1 MIRSPRAGSPHRAS
15 LAVAALAA
23 FFVVTAA
30 CGGRGGDGAS
40 DEVTSPGAAEVSA
53 EAEDIV
59 LLLVAGLRADA
70 PGEAGAEA
78 AFFDAMPGTPDLRFT
93 AAYAQSAS
101 PFTSLGTILTGR
113 YASAI
118 PMCGLWVGGAGG
130 ATERRAWC
138 ADIPPERHTLPEI
151 LGLYGYRTALV
162 SAGAGEM
169 EVLADEFQTWI
180 HVPDGGAG
188 SGTDWGELSAK
199 TVAWWREDASR
210 PRVRVVLA
218 EALAGEAIPRMRNEL
233 GAEQQLR
240 RGVFG
245 AYEGVSDEQRQR
257 VAEIYRASAETAGR
271 QIGGMLTEL
280 TGAAG
285 GRPWLTFVGST
296 NGVNLLESTGF
307 SVERVYPFDNGM
319 ILDRTVHVPL
329 AVYRSS
335 GGETTRSVT
344 GPCELRALFSTAL
357 ERSGGALPA
366 GMQALDLLEDGYGG
380 EERIYTEF
388 GDMLGLRKGEHLI
401 VFRGFVHDGNTVDPE
416 LDRRLNAAALVD
428 EPDHYVLSDVVAD
441 PYQATDLRTVE
452 PALFQQLRDEL
463 IQVRTTHAAVP
474 REALTPERLWELR
487 MSPSQGYW

>member
-1 MIRSPRAGSPHRAS
+1 MTPGSRTGSPRRARPA
-15 LAVAALAA
+15 LPVAAALLL
-23 FFVVTAA
+23 FVA
-30 CGGRGGDGAS
+30 CGGRGEGTSEGTTAPPREEAS
-40 DEVTSPGAAEVSA
+40 AG
-53 EAEDIV
+53 AEDIV
-59 LLLVAGLRADA
+59 LLLVAGLRADP
-70 PGEAGAEA
+70 PGESGAEA
-78 AFFDAMPGTPDLRFT
+78 AFFGAMPGTPALRFS
-93 AAYAQSAS
+93 AAYSQSAS

-118 PMCGLWVGGAGG
+118 PMCGLWVGGTGD

-138 ADIPPERHTLPEI
+138 ADIPPDRHTLPEI
-151 LGLYGYRTALV
+151 LGLYGYRTAFA

-180 HVPDGGAG
+180 HVPDAGAG
-188 SGTDWGELSAK
+188 GGTDWTDLADK
-199 TVAWWREDASR
+199 TLAWWREDATR
-210 PRVRVVLA
+210 PRLLVVFA
-218 EALAGEAIPRMRNEL
+218 EDLAGEAIPRMRSEL

-245 AYEGVSDEQRQR
+245 AYQGVSDEQRRQ
-257 VAEIYRASAETAGR
+257 VAEIYRGSAETAGR
-271 QIGGMLTEL
+271 QVGGLLAEL
-280 TGAAG
+280 TSDAG
-285 GRPWLTFVGST
+285 GRPWLAFVGST

-335 GGETTRSVT
+335 GGGTTRSVA

-357 ERSGGALPA
+357 ERGGGALPA
-366 GMQALDLLEDGYGG
+366 GMQDLDLLEEGYEG
-380 EERIYTEF
+380 EERVYTEF
-388 GDMLGLRKGEHLI
+388 GDMLGLRKGDHLI

-416 LDRRLNAAALVD
+416 LDRRLHAAALVD

-441 PYQATDLRTVE
+441 PYQATDLRTAE
-452 PALFQQLRDEL
+452 PALFDQLRDEL

-474 REALTPERLWELR
+474 QEALTPERLWELR